1 MNVEGTTYGK
11 RWKRHEWIQLVE
23 AQAIDNPETEKVV
36 LAIHGGGIDGG
47 TEIRAMV
54 CVNVAATGEGAP
66 MADTYDVI
74 LRLVQNVQKDEASI
88 GVLST
93 GERLAVALVLDRKD
107 LLDEFGYTML
117 GAADRVG
124 QDWLK
129 AALKVQRDWF

>member
-1 MNVEGTTYGK
+1 
-11 RWKRHEWIQLVE
+11 
-23 AQAIDNPETEKVV
+23 
-36 LAIHGGGIDGG
+36 
-47 TEIRAMV
+47 
-54 CVNVAATGEGAP
+54 

-93 GERLAVALVLDRKD
+93 GEQLDAVALVLDRKD
-107 LLDEFGYTML
+107 LLDKFGYTML

>member
-1 MNVEGTTYGK
+1 M
-11 RWKRHEWIQLVE
+11 
-23 AQAIDNPETEKVV
+23 
-36 LAIHGGGIDGG
+36 
-47 TEIRAMV
+47 
-54 CVNVAATGEGAP
+54 
-66 MADTYDVI
+66 
-74 LRLVQNVQKDEASI
+74 
-88 GVLST
+88 LST

>member
-1 MNVEGTTYGK
+1 MRWR
-11 RWKRHEWIQLVE
+11 RWKRPI
-23 AQAIDNPETEKVV
+23 NPAHRTPRILRDGPPASKRGFSR
-36 LAIHGGGIDGG
+36 ARNGGAAR
-47 TEIRAMV
+47 EIRAMV

-93 GERLAVALVLDRKD
+93 GEQLAVALVLDRKD
-107 LLDEFGYTML
+107 LLDKFGYTML

>member
-1 MNVEGTTYGK
+1 
-11 RWKRHEWIQLVE
+11 
-23 AQAIDNPETEKVV
+23 
-36 LAIHGGGIDGG
+36 
-47 TEIRAMV
+47 
-54 CVNVAATGEGAP
+54 

-93 GERLAVALVLDRKD
+93 GEQLAVALVLDRKD
-107 LLDEFGYTML
+107 LLDKFGYTML
-117 GAADRVG
+117 GAADRIG

>member
-1 MNVEGTTYGK
+1 
-11 RWKRHEWIQLVE
+11 
-23 AQAIDNPETEKVV
+23 
-36 LAIHGGGIDGG
+36 
-47 TEIRAMV
+47 
-54 CVNVAATGEGAP
+54 

-93 GERLAVALVLDRKD
+93 GEQLAVALVLDRKD
-107 LLDEFGYTML
+107 LLDKFGYTML
-117 GAADRVG
+117 G